1 VSNPNDSKSSE
12 LLKIT
17 NLSANYGAGAVL
29 STINLTVPNRGIT
42 ALVGSNGAGKTTLMR
57 SILGYHPVLRGD
69 VIFKNQVVTRWSPS
83 RKVKNGLGYVPQ
95 DTPIFP
101 NLTVRE
107 NLLMGQAA
115 APRGQKIS
123 IDFALDFFPKLAD
136 RITQKAGTMSGGE
149 RKMVGIA
156 RALLGQPEMLLMDEP
171 TEGVWHGVVDEI
183 GVRLSEYA
191 RTHAIFLVEQ
201 NLDFVLALSQHVLVI
216 DRGSIVLEGK
226 PDELSA
232 NNSLQQY
239 LTL

>member
-1 VSNPNDSKSSE
+1 
-12 LLKIT
+12 
-17 NLSANYGAGAVL
+17 
-29 STINLTVPNRGIT
+29 
-42 ALVGSNGAGKTTLMR
+42 
-57 SILGYHPVLRGD
+57 
-69 VIFKNQVVTRWSPS
+69 
-83 RKVKNGLGYVPQ
+83 
-95 DTPIFP
+95 
-101 NLTVRE
+101 
-107 NLLMGQAA
+107 
-115 APRGQKIS
+115 
-123 IDFALDFFPKLAD
+123 
-136 RITQKAGTMSGGE
+136 
-149 RKMVGIA
+149 MVGIA